1 MDLLKRKYNFPEDVE
16 VFEDHLKLK
25 VKEKKVYFDKITSLK
40 IFSTETKMSINAVPM
55 GNATTES
62 EVAIFCGKDK
72 IIIRLKPFV
81 KQWPFKNKKGQSKFE
96 NILYFYDFLESQTFV
111 NRYNIAVKYIKK
123 LPKNILYAYQDYF
136 FLKDQTIK
144 KNDKIVGNFDT
155 DKTDIS
161 RSYKKIIFKSNKKGL
176 ASLFEKKLE
185 LDISQDEDVFL
196 HLFKLTTGLGFKS
209 YNYKT

>member
-25 VKEKKVYFDKITSLK
+25 VKEKKVFYDKITSLK
-40 IFSTETKMSINAVPM
+40 IFSSETKMSLNAVPM

-96 NILYFYDFLESQTFV
+96 SIL
-111 NRYNIAVKYIKK
+111 
-123 LPKNILYAYQDYF
+123 
-136 FLKDQTIK
+136 
-144 KNDKIVGNFDT
+144 
-155 DKTDIS
+155 
-161 RSYKKIIFKSNKKGL
+161 
-176 ASLFEKKLE
+176 
-185 LDISQDEDVFL
+185 
-196 HLFKLTTGLGFKS
+196 
-209 YNYKT
+209 